1 MANQPPAA
9 VMAARNVKL
18 ARTWLRE
25 DVSISEEEAAAIRAE
40 IKALEAR
47 VTEATRR

>member
-1 MANQPPAA
+1 MAVQPPAA
-9 VMAARNVKL
+9 VMVARNVKL

-25 DVSISEEEAAAIRAE
+25 DVSISEEEAAAIQTK